1 MPRSN
6 ARNKKQKYITQPQ
19 LSPRPSPPTQLPTPL
34 PEEDRLS
41 SALQVEL
48 IDFDTPTPP
57 PLQPIHVLPA
67 DDIDSLNLQDE
78 QDDILTH
85 TYRSPPFREAHL
97 PDIEDQTH
105 SPPPLPIP
113 PRQYQQ
119 EEGYSSLTASSGG
132 HTRCPTYSRCES
144 LVSTIISITCD
155 RHVCRVHLSRSHS
168 PCPISKLL
176 FHV

>member
-6 ARNKKQKYITQPQ
+6 ARNKKQSYLAQPQ

-57 PLQPIHVLPA
+57 PLQPIHFLPA
-67 DDIDSLNLQDE
+67 DSALDIDSLNLHE

-97 PDIEDQTH
+97 PDIEPDETY

-113 PRQYQQ
+113 PRHYRQ
-119 EEGYSSLTASSGG
+119 EEAGSSLTSSSGG
-132 HTRCPTYSRCES
+132 HTRWPTYSRWVFFES
-144 LVSTIISITCD
+144 W
-155 RHVCRVHLSRSHS
+155 SR
-168 PCPISKLL
+168 P
-176 FHV
+176 